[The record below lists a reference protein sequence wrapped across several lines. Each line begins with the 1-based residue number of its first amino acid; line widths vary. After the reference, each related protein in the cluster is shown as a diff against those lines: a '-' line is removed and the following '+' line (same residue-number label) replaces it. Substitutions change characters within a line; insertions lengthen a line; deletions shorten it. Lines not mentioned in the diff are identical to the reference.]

1 MTNIFAKSL
10 VALHLVLSLMALTW
24 ALMVF
29 MDVTDWGW
37 KEPRQDLGQ
46 SVASEYEK
54 STGMFKRAVRARDA
68 AWPAVTPA
76 RADRAEAQNY
86 FPKNHLYYLAEL
98 RRLKES
104 PDEKIEVKGFKGPGL
119 PLEPAGKPKVGRPV
133 LGELV
138 PGVVKSQVS
147 YRKDRAELLTQID
160 AVEKQVR
167 DLVEKTK
174 KIDFQLTG
182 KDDAGAEVQ
191 PGLYALV
198 DAEYRTQAA
207 AKFEKEYLSPRWAQ
221 SLEEARLY
229 TLRRTGLEK
238 SLRRLQDA
246 MKKRGLGAGE

>member
-1 MTNIFAKSL
+1 MMNTLAKSL
-10 VALHLVLSLMALTW
+10 VALNLVLSLLAMTW
-24 ALMVF
+24 ALMIF
-29 MDVTDWGW
+29 LDVTDWGW

-54 STGMFKRAVRARDA
+54 SAAMFKRAVRARDA

-76 RADRAEAQNY
+76 RADLAEAQNY

-98 RRLKES
+98 RRIKES
-104 PDEKIEVKGFKGPGL
+104 PEEKIEVKVFKGPGL
-119 PLEPAGKPKVGRPV
+119 PLEPAGKKKVGRPV
-133 LGELV
+133 LDNPV
-138 PGVVKSQVS
+138 PEVVKSQAS
-147 YRKDRAELLTQID
+147 YRKDVAELFTKID

-207 AKFEKEYLSPRWAQ
+207 TKFEKEYLSPRWAQ
-221 SLEEARLY
+221 ALEEARLY
-229 TLRRTGLEK
+229 TLRRTGLEQ
-238 SLRRLQDA
+238 SLNRLQDA